1 MGIPWNPMG
10 ASGGPHANPWGPT
23 GRLGVM
29 KLQPNVPPG
38 RNYRFLRSQMGH
50 RPQVSIF
57 TWFGARKYGF
67 LHGLVVACARPGGN
81 QTSFLKF
88 GVGIGTHGEP
98 MGIHRGPHWDPWNPW
113 GHHGDPS
120 GPQRDPMGTHR
131 NPSGFHGD
139 PMRTAFRATATPSG
153 PPGRNYRF
161 LRSQMGHRPQV
172 SICTWFGAQL
182 SIFAKPNGAPG
193 R

>member
-1 MGIPWNPMG
+1 MG
-10 ASGGPHANPWGPT
+10 AHGTPRGYEASTKWSTRPQLSIFA
-23 GRLGVM
+23 
-29 KLQPNVPPG
+29 KPNGAPG
-38 RNYRFLRSQMGH
+38 RKYRFL
-50 RPQVSIF
+50 P
-57 TWFGARKYGF
+57 
-67 LHGLVVACARPGGN
+67 GLVAASVRPGGN

-88 GVGIGTHGEP
+88 GVAIGTHGEP

-139 PMRTAFRATATPSG
+139 PMRTAFGATATPSG

-161 LRSQMGHRPQV
+161 LRSQMGARCRSNGMPMRNYRFLRSQMRAKAA
-172 SICTWFGAQL
+172 SIDFYTLLWGGAHIL
-182 SIFAKPNGAPG
+182 KGIPLDSCYI
-193 R
+193 